1 MKMIQLPITEPLYGS
16 CEEHFCVGIAVAGN
30 PSLNYWYYNHVSCL
44 RCSFCDGEI
53 GRVFMDNSGWMGI
66 MHLLEFETIPKFFLK
81 DFGKK
86 TICAAIENG
95 YYVIANGCAD
105 LRCFCSN
112 VDGLGDCI
120 LSGYN
125 DYGNT
130 YTVSSYHFP
139 NHTVYVDRNSF
150 HKCIDNDSCEYLLL
164 IRPLHLG
171 EDFNIDLITD
181 SIRRYLDSDF
191 DMKML
196 DGNGSYLLGIGLY
209 DVMQQL
215 IAKDLF
221 RHKNFSLLSENILCM
236 QKRIRLLEDVFD
248 SDRDFSRKFFEIN
261 MGLLS
266 EDDKLIKSA
275 DISQIKSD
283 VKKLLCEV
291 LTRFG

>member
-1 MKMIQLPITEPLYGS
+1 M
-16 CEEHFCVGIAVAGN
+16 
-30 PSLNYWYYNHVSCL
+30 
-44 RCSFCDGEI
+44 
-53 GRVFMDNSGWMGI
+53 
-66 MHLLEFETIPKFFLK
+66 
-81 DFGKK
+81 
-86 TICAAIENG
+86 
-95 YYVIANGCAD
+95 
-105 LRCFCSN
+105 
-112 VDGLGDCI
+112 
-120 LSGYN
+120 
-125 DYGNT
+125 
-130 YTVSSYHFP
+130 
-139 NHTVYVDRNSF
+139 
-150 HKCIDNDSCEYLLL
+150 
-164 IRPLHLG
+164 G

-266 EDDKLIKSA
+266 EDDRLIKSA